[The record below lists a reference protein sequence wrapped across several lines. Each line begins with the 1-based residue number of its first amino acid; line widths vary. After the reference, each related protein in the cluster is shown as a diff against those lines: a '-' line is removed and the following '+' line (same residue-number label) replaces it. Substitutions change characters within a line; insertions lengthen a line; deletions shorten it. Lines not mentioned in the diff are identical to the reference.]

1 MVTVAVE
8 GLSKCY
14 ALYRSPRDRLREWL
28 SWGRRVY
35 HRPLWAL
42 REVTFSLPAGTA
54 LGVIGPNG
62 AGKSTLLGILAGTI
76 QPTSGRISVRGRV
89 SALLELGAGF
99 HPEFSGRDNVF
110 LAASLLGLTRDE
122 TEARYAAIV
131 EFAGVGEFM
140 DQPVRTYSSGMFV
153 RLAFSVA
160 TCVDPDVLIVDE
172 VLAVGDQEF
181 QRRCV
186 ERIRG
191 FLDAGKTLLL
201 CSHDLY
207 RVRQLCPTTLWL
219 DRGRVV
225 QFGETL
231 AVTDAYM
238 SADRALE
245 PAPGPLQAPDL
256 AGVPAADGAGPRLH
270 RVRLLD
276 RAGVP
281 AARFATGELLRVEVQ
296 FTVPQGWD
304 EEPSV
309 GFALHRNDQV
319 VVYGVST
326 EMDGV
331 APRVVASDL
340 REVAL
345 ELPDLPLLS
354 GEYVLSLFL
363 LDAKGVHFY
372 DRHDRAYPFAVSNS
386 SRELGLCRLSHR
398 WR

>member
-1 MVTVAVE
+1 MVAVTVE

-28 SWGRRVY
+28 SRGRRVY

-42 REVTFSLPAGTA
+42 REVTFSLPAGNA
-54 LGVIGPNG
+54 LAVIGPNG

-122 TEARYAAIV
+122 TEARYSAIV
-131 EFAGVGEFM
+131 DFAGLGEFM

-186 ERIRG
+186 ERIRA

-238 SADRALE
+238 SADRTRE
-245 PAPGPLQAPDL
+245 PAPGPPPAPDL
-256 AGVPAADGAGPRLH
+256 LPETGPRLS

-276 RAGVP
+276 GAGVP
-281 AARFATGELLRVEVQ
+281 AARFATGDLLRVEVE

-309 GFALHRNDQV
+309 GIALHRNDQV
-319 VVYGVST
+319 MVYGVST

-340 REVAL
+340 REISF
-345 ELPDLPLLS
+345 ELPDLSLLS

-363 LDAKGVHFY
+363 FDAKGVHLY
-372 DRHDRAYPFAVSNS
+372 DRHDRAYRFAVSNP
-386 SRELGLCRLSHR
+386 SREVGLCRLSHR